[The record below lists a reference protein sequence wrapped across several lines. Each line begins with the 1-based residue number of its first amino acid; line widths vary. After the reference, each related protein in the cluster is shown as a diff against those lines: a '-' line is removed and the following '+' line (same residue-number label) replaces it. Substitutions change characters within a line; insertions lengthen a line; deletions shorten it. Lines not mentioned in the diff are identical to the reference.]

1 MKEPASTPH
10 DDSADSRQG
19 RTYEGWISIFECS
32 TDFEADL
39 VRDRLDEEGIGAVV
53 LTQRDHSFNL
63 NVGDLAT
70 AHVMVKPTDEAAA
83 REVLDRAPITDE
95 ELEQAAME
103 ADVMA
108 PDAHDPISEARLDSG
123 MEEIS
128 LDVPDEDDDDL
139 DFEDDDFDGLDDEA

>member
-10 DDSADSRQG
+10 DDSSESRAS
-19 RTYEGWISIFECS
+19 RTYEGWVSVFECS

-39 VRDRLDEEGIGAVV
+39 VRDRLDEEDIPAVV

-63 NVGDLAT
+63 NVGDLSPV
-70 AHVMVKPTDEAAA
+70 HVMVKPEDEARGRAL
-83 REVLDRAPITDE
+83 LDEAPISDAD
-95 ELEQAAME
+95 LERAAME

-123 MEEIS
+123 IDEIS
-128 LDVPDEDDDDL
+128 LDVPDDDDD
-139 DFEDDDFDGLDDEA
+139 EDA

>member
-10 DDSADSRQG
+10 DDAPDARKT
-19 RTYEGWISIFECS
+19 RTYEGWVSVFECS

-39 VRDRLDEEGIGAVV
+39 VRDRLDEEDVAAVV

-63 NVGDLAT
+63 NVGDLSPV
-70 AHVMVKPTDEAAA
+70 HVMVKPEDEAAA
-83 REVLDRAPITDE
+83 RELLDRAPLTDE
-95 ELEQAAME
+95 ELEEAALS

-123 MEEIS
+123 IDEIS
-128 LDVPDEDDDDL
+128 LDVPEDDD
-139 DFEDDDFDGLDDEA
+139 EDEA